1 MLSKMFAIL
10 IALVASIVC
19 CSGTMVISNS
29 VTTAA
34 GTLSYS
40 IDYSGAGI
48 VQQQPVETL
57 VANDQSIWAAITGC
71 SIYGASEIDGW
82 LQATAA
88 NGVTAKATA
97 EIDGPAASV
106 TNYNL
111 YGLVQ
116 PTSAWVGQYAEGA
129 RGTNIYFD
137 AVGKAEAQAPMSKVA
152 TVYDWAG
159 SYLLTHPSSAPVY
172 TLSNWYQDAM
182 AGGSYYD
189 DQWAR
194 ADIYTGKADVHS
206 FDPTDWVDVY
216 TGGERLQ
223 QVFDLTVPVY
233 KTGAN
238 EWVPQNNFIEI
249 IGPSM
254 GYADNIIGYS
264 NVDGR
269 IASGQRVYTYWYK
282 NWILGIDEQKVIYW

>member
-1 MLSKMFAIL
+1 MFAIL
-10 IALVASIVC
+10 IALVASIAC
-19 CSGTMVISNS
+19 CSGTVVVSNS

-48 VQQQPVETL
+48 VQQQPIETL

-88 NGVTAKATA
+88 NGNTAKATA
-97 EIDGPAASV
+97 EIDGPGASV

-116 PTSAWVGQYAEGA
+116 PTSAWVGQYAESATGSNMWLDAIGEAEQELPMTKVGA
-129 RGTNIYFD
+129 STI
-137 AVGKAEAQAPMSKVA
+137 E
-152 TVYDWAG
+152 WAG
-159 SYLLTHPSSAPVY
+159 SYVLTHPSSAPVY
-172 TLSNWYQDAM
+172 SLTNWYQDAM
-182 AGGSYYD
+182 SGGTTLD
-189 DQWAR
+189 NQWAR
-194 ADIYTGKADVHS
+194 ADIYTGKIAVHS
-206 FDPTDWVDVY
+206 FDPLDWVDIY
-216 TGGERLQ
+216 TGGEKKHSILGRTNI
-223 QVFDLTVPVY
+223 VWA
-233 KTGAN
+233 TGAN

-254 GYADNIIGYS
+254 GYADANIGYS
-264 NVDGR
+264 NVDGK